1 MAVVQPVIAREDRN
15 EDTVSGQHNT
25 RLSHNIICDMLQ
37 MSILH
42 EMDFKLL
49 DFQMLSVL
57 DVITATI
64 QF

>member
-1 MAVVQPVIAREDRN
+1 
-15 EDTVSGQHNT
+15 
-25 RLSHNIICDMLQ
+25 

-64 QF
+64 QFWPLSLLFKELLF